1 MTTAAPGEGPLAL
14 VCGGGSLPFAVAD
27 AAIARG
33 RRVVLY
39 ALRGNADAARVARYP
54 HHWIAVGQFGRFRRL
69 AAQEGCREVVFIG
82 ALVRPA
88 LSQMRFDL
96 GMVMMLPRI
105 LRAFR
110 GGDDHLLTA
119 LGKVVEEAGLRL
131 LGAHEVAP
139 DILVPEGALGL
150 IAPGERDRA
159 DIDRALQFLRATG
172 RFDAGQAVVVG
183 DNQVLAVEA
192 AEGTDAMIARVAELR
207 GNGRIR
213 LPRGV
218 GVLVKA
224 PKPQQDRRFDLP
236 TIGPRTV
243 EGVVQAGL
251 AGLAVEAGATVIA
264 EPAKVAAA
272 ADKAGVFV
280 FGVGVGTG
288 GGSGADPAA
297 AAP

>member
-1 MTTAAPGEGPLAL
+1 MTTDAPGEGPLAL

-27 AAIARG
+27 AAITRG

-39 ALRGNADAARVARYP
+39 PIRGAADAARVARYP

-69 AAQEGCREVVFIG
+69 VAQEGCREVVFIG

-88 LSQMRFDL
+88 LRQMRFDF

-110 GGDDHLLTA
+110 GGDDHLLTSM
-119 LGKVVEEAGLRL
+119 GRVMEEAGLRP
-131 LGAHEVAP
+131 LGAHEIAP
-139 DILVPEGALGL
+139 EILVPEGALGR

-159 DIDRALQFLRATG
+159 DIDCALEFLRATG

-218 GVLVKA
+218 GVVVKA

-243 EGVVQAGL
+243 DGVVQAGL

-264 EPAKVAAA
+264 EPAEVAAA
-272 ADKAGVFV
+272 ADRAGVFV
-280 FGVGVGTG
+280 FGVG
-288 GGSGADPAA
+288 GSATGADPAA
-297 AAP
+297 AAASP